1 MILKSNFLSHNE
13 GLSNFPTCS
22 GYVLNSHTDNQSK
35 PVSFICLTAQNILNI
50 FLEFGKFSTYVP
62 KVETTTHASLH
73 LGHYPGDAFEQYKE
87 MRAEWE
93 KEGGN
98 KHSNSEDISDCRVAI
113 SFAAGAAAEDDVH
126 GRIMDTK

>member
-1 MILKSNFLSHNE
+1 MYLTL
-13 GLSNFPTCS
+13 
-22 GYVLNSHTDNQSK
+22 TDNQSK

-73 LGHYPGDAFEQYKE
+73 LGHYQVMPLNNTKRWEQ
-87 MRAEWE
+87 
-93 KEGGN
+93 
-98 KHSNSEDISDCRVAI
+98 SERKVETSIPTLKTSVIVGVAI
-113 SFAAGAAAEDDVH
+113 LFAAGAAAEDDVH